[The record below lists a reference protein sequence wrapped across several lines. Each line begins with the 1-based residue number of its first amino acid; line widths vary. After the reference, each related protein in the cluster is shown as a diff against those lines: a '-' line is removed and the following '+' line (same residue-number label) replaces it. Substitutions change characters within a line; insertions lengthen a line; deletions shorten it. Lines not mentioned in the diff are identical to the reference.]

1 MESSGDGSLG
11 DGQLR
16 RWEFSRCE
24 VYEMEGTGDGIFI
37 DRNSRDGEFRR
48 QGFTR
53 WCVQEMGSSAD
64 GEFTRQG
71 VDEMGSSAD
80 VKFTRWGVQEIGFSQ
95 MVIHKIRSS
104 EDRVIR
110 YGEFRRWGVYE
121 MGSLADGKFTRSGV
135 DEMGEFGRWGF
146 HEMGS
151 SRDED
156 CSRQRVQ
163 ELSYKCNPCSLLRSK
178 STRHERCCEAASEWL
193 VIIKSCAAKLL
204 LEYLF
209 AHRFHRIHCE

>member
-1 MESSGDGSLG
+1 
-11 DGQLR
+11 
-16 RWEFSRCE
+16 
-24 VYEMEGTGDGIFI
+24 
-37 DRNSRDGEFRR
+37 
-48 QGFTR
+48 
-53 WCVQEMGSSAD
+53 
-64 GEFTRQG
+64 
-71 VDEMGSSAD
+71 
-80 VKFTRWGVQEIGFSQ
+80 

-151 SRDED
+151 SRDGD

-178 STRHERCCEAASEWL
+178 STRHERRCKAASEWL
-193 VIIKSCAAKLL
+193 VFFK
-204 LEYLF
+204 
-209 AHRFHRIHCE
+209 